1 MNNKIT
7 LIHLLA
13 IFRRRI
19 PIPMVVFFSFM
30 LLIVTSASA
39 QTLKTD
45 SNIPL
50 LSVCGDYQQL
60 TVRIAKGSRACSQG
74 KLKIEIPVGFELETG
89 SVKANGNTVTV
100 TGETGQGTTVNL
112 PNITAGPS
120 SEEMVVTYNVK
131 ALCSVIGSAIPA
143 DQQVVSYVF
152 SGCTTNPQ
160 SGTSEI
166 INIDF
171 AVLRVSINPAI
182 SSGNVGDEI
191 TRTVTIRNQG
201 NGAISTVV
209 LERILGGGLNHL
221 SYDFSAALGWTVEA
235 SNPNKI
241 TFSGATLASG
251 GTISFK
257 EKVKINSC
265 SLTPTIYEV
274 YYGCGTKCTNSSVS
288 GDAQHIININNSFR
302 PSIEVSAI
310 PPVITCLNQTYTNT
324 WNVKNTG
331 NAEASSVGLEIGTN
345 DANGYIDINTVIVGG
360 VAVNPADIE
369 ILEGTAAKPTLI
381 KVKISADNTLD
392 PNQVVVVKFDQF
404 YAAPNAAACETAP
417 TTFTTNDNYYKLA
430 YDFTGGCGGPYTD
443 TKTVSP
449 AVTYN
454 YEGLNIGEID
464 IVSGQP
470 YGADYL
476 FTNFV
481 IPHAGLSIGDKFE
494 ITIELSELLTVANIN
509 DIKLFTGATAVNAV
523 PSADGANKYRLTF
536 TYGTAP
542 WTVGSDLDLSNS
554 RLKFPIDF
562 LCGPDTDPGEVQD
575 VWYKIGGELIKTPA
589 CDAIVFKCN
598 QVDLLGYCDAGPC
611 ADGLH
616 NRSADLERTTL
627 GYAVNA
633 TGVPTNTR
641 VNKNDTNVRTFI
653 TGDILEI
660 HQDSDVIITT
670 PGAWTKVKFQI
681 EKDAETN
688 VALMANSGKLVV
700 TRAATETVFDGLTVV
715 ENPTNYVLEFDLL
728 TQPNLLL
735 FFLQG
740 DKVRFSMQFKAL
752 DSQVGLKKF
761 PTKSYLIDSNGVEKI
776 CGRAYTATGFYVNKN
791 VDFKGHKT
799 SFETCINSDNTAVIT
814 ASILGFPRQDG
825 VFPGEFRDLFEPVS
839 ATLTIPE
846 NLKLTEV
853 KVVIKN
859 QPWLGVNNTAL
870 VAGLDVTNGNYV
882 LDLNSI
888 LLGLTTGRNL
898 DEGFAIEITPTVSLF
913 ECEPS
918 TTAKTQSIAV
928 VLEGNTV
935 DGAGDKTPFTAT
947 QQLEYNTG
955 YGSLT
960 LELSNNNLNGEM
972 SPNGQ
977 LVSWV
982 VKIANT
988 SDSRAFSNVWLGK
1001 KAGNLTIESVQ
1012 KVDNYDGTNPLV
1024 AIVPNGDVYRLGDF
1038 AASTTNFYLVKANL
1052 INCSVESLTIP
1063 LGYSCDDYPV
1073 NVNSGTCVV
1082 TDKVLTYG
1090 QLKNNLQTTIVYQ
1103 SNANTQH
1110 GFCDVLSYT
1119 VQIHNAGDT
1128 NVKNLSVRI
1137 PLASA
1142 PGLKYNGA
1150 FQYSAVFSGNITPGV
1165 AFTNGNPASAVVSG
1179 TDLVI
1184 TLDNSISLNTL
1195 ERVQLKVDFK
1205 IDNCDFRSGQRI
1217 SFTPAAVNVCGSP
1230 LPAGSIT
1237 SASGNRIIVAGG
1249 ATAFPEL
1256 VLNLNE
1262 VQLDPV
1268 VDLGG
1273 NLRAKFNFSTTNSG
1287 NFGNT
1292 DAITTDYRFSFK
1304 FPPNWVIVGNPIDYI
1319 VPAAEAFVYVG
1330 IDSDRGYVFRVNKNL
1345 PVGTVV
1351 KMVDVPLKYVG
1362 HDDTILSC
1370 EHNFGDVEVAVY
1382 QNIPVPTCLNP
1393 DLSCPDG
1400 IDQVLLEDQIPM
1412 ILPIDT
1418 MLMINPPQ
1426 QTREICS
1433 PLVGGGQPTL
1443 ADITFTNGYYL
1454 SWYENELDAQAEV
1467 TPLPLTTQL
1476 IHNRTYY
1483 VVNRFIAGGLCK
1495 SNLAAIKVLLK
1506 TNNLQ
1511 ATNIEFACAPDQRS
1525 YKVFVTLNG
1534 TAPYTA
1540 VGTGVGAE
1548 SSFDGNIWTSE
1559 SIPIGTPYDVT
1570 FENASMCTPL
1580 TITGIPPVC
1589 CSLQI
1594 TCPVDVEVVCG
1605 TSYDPSVTG
1614 IPTAN
1619 TACGNITHTY
1629 TDSPITACVAG
1640 LRTFTRTFT
1649 VTDGSGNVEVCTQR
1663 ISIKDVVAPVLDVPA
1678 KNLTVECG
1686 TNTTEALNNWLASHG
1701 GAIATDACGAVT
1713 WSHNFTALT
1722 AGLCAGTQSA
1732 TVAFTATDA
1741 CGNRVTSTAKFTIE
1755 DKTPPVISIVA
1766 ENKTVECDGAGN
1778 TAALNDWLASH
1789 GGAVATDGCS
1799 VTPVTWSHNF
1809 TVLTAGTCAGSQN
1822 AIVTFTATDACN
1834 NKSTTTA
1841 TFAIVDTTAPTIT
1854 VAPQNLTVECDGL
1867 GNLDAFN
1874 AWLATS
1880 GGAVATDG
1888 CGTVTWS
1895 YLIEDTNT
1903 TCGKAGTVIV
1913 DFFAKDSCGN
1923 TSFKQAAFIIVD
1935 TTKPVISTPA
1945 KALTVECGSDLDALN
1960 AWLNNHGGAISSDN
1974 CGTITWTHNYNGLT
1988 AACGNTGSAEVTFT
2002 ATDSCGNFEVTVA
2015 TITIEDKTPP
2025 TITKPTQNLTV
2036 ACGANTEETLNNWL
2050 ANNAGATATD
2060 ACGTVTWKHD
2070 FTDLT
2075 TAACGTTGSALVTF
2089 TATDACGNTVTTT
2102 ATYTVEDKTVPVIT
2116 RAAQNKT
2123 VECDASGNTAELTAW
2138 LAANGGA
2145 TATDSCSALT
2155 WSNDYVSLTAGCGA
2169 TGSALVTFTAT
2180 DACGNKVSST
2190 ATFSIAD
2197 TIAPE
2202 MTTLPQDAVVE
2213 CDGAGNT
2220 AAFNTWLA
2228 NHGGA
2233 VATDAC
2239 STDLTWSYSIVD
2251 TSNLCG
2257 KTKVTTVNFVATD
2270 SCGNAVTKQAT
2281 FTIADTTNPII
2292 ATAAID
2298 VIIECSADANALNV
2312 WLNNH
2317 GGAVATD
2324 DCGTITWSHN
2334 YNGLTAACGNTG
2346 SAVVTFR
2353 ATDSCGNFTET
2364 VANVS
2369 VVDRTPPTMTKQ
2381 AQNLT
2386 VACGTNAEQTL
2397 NNWLINNGGAE
2408 ATDSCGTVS
2417 WSHNYIELTTRTCG
2431 VTGFALVTFTATDA
2445 CGNTA
2450 TTTATYKVE
2459 DTTAPVITHQAENNI
2474 VECDGT
2480 NYRTAMNLWLLNHGG
2495 ATVAQTCSDV
2505 TWTNNFTVLSAGET
2519 GTAEVTFTATDACG
2533 NWVSTTATYT
2543 VVDRT
2548 APVITVLPQNQT
2560 VECDGAGNLDEFQAW
2575 LDSHAGAVAT
2585 DNCGDVTWSYL
2596 IEDTNTTC
2604 GKAGTVIV
2612 DFIVKDAFGNTTF
2625 KQAAFIIK
2633 DTTKPVV
2640 STVAKDLIIE
2650 CGAEVDALNA
2660 WLNNHGGAVASD
2672 NCGTIT
2678 WTHNYNGLTAAC
2690 GNTGSAVVTFTATDS
2705 CGNFSETVAT
2715 ISLVDTV
2722 APTLVKAGQDL
2733 TVACGANTAEALN
2746 NWLISHA
2753 GAVARDACGTVTW
2766 THDYTDLTTTA
2777 CGTTGSALVTFT
2789 AKDAC
2794 GNTVTTSATYTVE
2807 DKAVPVITRAAQNK
2821 TVECDGSGNATE
2833 LNAWL
2838 ASQGGATATDS
2849 CSAVTWTNDYVS
2861 LTAACG
2867 TTGNALV
2874 TFTAT
2879 DACRNTVTTT
2889 ATFTIVDTKA
2899 PIMTTVPQNTVVEC
2913 DGAGNTAAF
2922 DTWLNSHAGAVA
2934 TDACSTTVT
2943 WSHSIVDTSNLCGKT
2958 KVTTVNFV
2966 ATDAC
2971 GNAVTKQA
2979 TFTIADTTGP
2989 IITRQATDLIMECG
3003 TSGNDRITTWLNSHG
3018 GASATEACG
3027 SVTWSHNYTGLTA
3040 ACGAT
3045 GNAVVTFTATDSCG
3059 NTTVTVANISI
3070 VDTIAPTLVKEAQDL
3085 TVACGTNTTEA
3096 LNNWLSSRA
3105 GARATD
3111 TCSSVTWTNNY
3122 SALTAACGATG
3133 SALVTFTATD
3143 ACGNT
3148 VTTTATFTIEDKTV
3162 PVITRAAQNK
3172 TVECD
3177 GSGNTTELNAWL
3189 AIQGGATATDSC
3201 SAVTWSNDY
3210 TALTTACGTTG
3221 SALVTFTATDACG
3234 NKVTTTATFT
3244 IVDTTAPIM
3253 TTAPQNAVVECDGAG
3268 NLTEF
3273 NAWLANQGG
3282 AVAADTCSGVTW
3294 SYVVVDTSNLCG
3306 KTQVITVNFTATDAC
3321 GNSVMKQGTFTT
3333 VNTTGPQFVVEAQDL
3348 TVNCDGNGN
3357 ANDLMAWLN
3366 THGGANAVNACSLDL
3381 TWTNDFKGLTKACG
3395 STGSTVVTFKVTDS
3409 CGNVST
3415 TTATFTIV
3423 DTTAP
3428 VFTTNLPKDITLECS
3443 ALLPEAAVLNATDL
3457 CGTAEVSFK
3466 EERINGNCENN
3477 YQLVRT
3483 WTATDACGNAVVHVQ
3498 TITIQDTTAPVFVE
3512 PLPTADVFMKCEDLK
3527 PAQVMTATDACGK
3540 ATVVFTEEK
3549 VQGDCDNK
3557 YSLERTWTATDTCG
3571 NETVYTQTVHLA
3583 CEIEIYNAISANGDG
3598 NNDEF
3603 VLKGI
3608 NCYPGNTVEI
3618 FDRWGRL
3625 VYSTRNYN
3633 SIGNVF
3639 KGYANAKDVVSK
3651 GEKLPTGTYFYVVQ
3665 YDYNFGNGASQPMKQ
3680 SGYIH
3685 LESN

>member
-1 MNNKIT
+1 MNYKIT
-7 LIHLLA
+7 LIQLFA
-13 IFRRRI
+13 IFRNRTS
-19 PIPMVVFFSFM
+19 IPMAILFSFM

-74 KLKIEIPVGFELETG
+74 KLKIEIPVGFELQLG

-100 TGETGQGTTVNL
+100 TGETNQGTTVTL

-120 SEEMVVTYNVK
+120 SEEMVITYNVK
-131 ALCSVIGSAIPA
+131 ALCSVIGSIVPA

-171 AVLRVSINPAI
+171 AVLRVTVNPAV

-191 TRTVTIRNQG
+191 SRTVTIRNQG

-209 LERILGGGLNHL
+209 LERILGGGLNHV
-221 SYDFSAALGWTVEA
+221 SYDFSSALGWTA
-235 SNPNKI
+235 DATNPNKI
-241 TFSGATLASG
+241 TFSGSSLDTG

-288 GDAQHIININNSFR
+288 GTAQHIININNSFK
-302 PSIEVSAI
+302 PVIEVSAI
-310 PPVITCLNQTYTNT
+310 PPVITCLNQSYTNT
-324 WNVKNTG
+324 WNVKNSG

-345 DANGYIDINTVIVGG
+345 DANGYININTVTVGG

-369 ILEGTAAKPTLI
+369 ILQGTAAKPTLI

-392 PNQVVVVKFDQF
+392 PNQVVVVKFDQY
-404 YAAPNAAACETAP
+404 YAAPDAASCETAP
-417 TTFTTNDNYYKLA
+417 TTFTTNDNYYKVA

-443 TKTVSP
+443 SKTVSP

-464 IVSGQP
+464 IVSGQS

-481 IPHAGLSIGDKFE
+481 IPHAGLNVGDKFE

-509 DIKLFTGATAVNAV
+509 DIKLFTGATAINAV
-523 PSADGANKYRLTF
+523 SSADGANKYRLTF

-542 WTVGSDLDLSNS
+542 WTVGNDLNLSNS

-562 LCGPDTDPGEVQD
+562 LCGPDTNTGEVQD

-598 QVDLLGYCDAGPC
+598 QVNLLGYCDAGPC

-627 GYAVNA
+627 GFAVTA
-633 TGVPTNTR
+633 AGVPMNTR

-670 PGAWTKVKFQI
+670 PGAWTKVKFQV
-681 EKDAETN
+681 EKDADTN
-688 VALMANSGKLVV
+688 VALITNSGKLVV
-700 TRAATETVFDGLTVV
+700 TRAATETEFDVLTVV

-728 TQPNLLL
+728 TQPNALTV
-735 FFLQG
+735 FLQG
-740 DKVRFSMQFKAL
+740 DKVRFSMKFKAL
-752 DSQVGLKKF
+752 DSQVGLKRF

-776 CGRAYTATGFYVNKN
+776 CGRAYTATGFYVNNTVEVKGSKT
-791 VDFKGHKT
+791 DFA
-799 SFETCINSDNTAVIT
+799 TCSNSDNKFVIT
-814 ASILGFPRQDG
+814 SSILGFSRQDG
-825 VFPGEFRDLFEPVS
+825 VFEGEFRDLLEPTKAVLTVP
-839 ATLTIPE
+839 AFLTLTGA
-846 NLKLTEV
+846 KVEV
-853 KVVIKN
+853 KN
-859 QPWLGVNNTAL
+859 QPWLGINNTAIIT
-870 VAGLDVTNGNYV
+870 GLNVNNGTYI
-882 LDLNSI
+882 LDLNTIISA
-888 LLGLTTGRNL
+888 LTANKNL
-898 DEGFAIEITPTVSLF
+898 DEGFVIEITPTVSLF

-918 TTAKTQSIAV
+918 ATALVQTIGV
-928 VLEGNTV
+928 TLEGDVV
-935 DGAGDKTPFTAT
+935 DGAGDKTPFSKT
-947 QQLEYNTG
+947 QQLDYNTG
-955 YGSLT
+955 FGSLT

-972 SPNGQ
+972 SPDGQ
-977 LVSWV
+977 LVSWI
-982 VKIANT
+982 VKVANT
-988 SDSRAFSNVWLGK
+988 SNSRSFPNVWLGK
-1001 KAGNLTIESVQ
+1001 KAGNLVIESVQ
-1012 KVDNYDGTNPLV
+1012 KVDNYDGSNPLV
-1024 AIVPNGDVYRLGDF
+1024 AIVPTGDVYQLGDF

-1063 LGYSCDDYPV
+1063 IGYSCTAYPV
-1073 NVNSGTCVV
+1073 NVNSGVCVV

-1090 QLKNNLQTTIVYQ
+1090 QLKNNLQTTIAFQ

-1142 PGLKYNGA
+1142 PGLKYNGS
-1150 FQYSAVFSGNITPGV
+1150 FEYSTVFSGNITPSV
-1165 AFTNGNPASAVVSG
+1165 VFSNGNPASAVISG
-1179 TDLVI
+1179 TDLII

-1195 ERVQLKVDFK
+1195 ERVQLKVNFK
-1205 IDNCDFRSGQRI
+1205 IETCEFKSGQRI
-1217 SFTPAAVNVCGSP
+1217 SFVPSAVNICGSP
-1230 LPAGSIT
+1230 LPGGSIT

-1249 ATAFPEL
+1249 STAFPEL
-1256 VLNLNE
+1256 VLDLNE
-1262 VQLDPV
+1262 VVLDPV
-1268 VDLGG
+1268 IDLGG
-1273 NLRAKFNFSTTNSG
+1273 NLRAKYNFSTTNSG

-1292 DAITTDYRFSFK
+1292 DAITTDYRFAFK
-1304 FPPNWVIVGNPIDYI
+1304 FPANWVIVGNPSDYL
-1319 VPAAEAFVYVG
+1319 VPAGAAVFEG
-1330 IDSDRGYVFRVNKNL
+1330 IDPVRGYIFKVVRNL

-1351 KMVDVPLKYVG
+1351 KLVDVPLKYTA
-1362 HDDTILSC
+1362 HDDTTLSC
-1370 EHNFGDVEVAVY
+1370 EHYFGDVQISVY
-1382 QNIPVPTCLNP
+1382 QNIAVPTCINPNLN
-1393 DLSCPDG
+1393 CPNG
-1400 IDQVLLEDQIPM
+1400 IDQVLLEDQIRM
-1412 ILPIDT
+1412 VLPIDN

-1443 ADITFTNGYYL
+1443 ADITFSNGYYL

-1467 TPLPLTTQL
+1467 TPLPLTTPL

-1548 SSFDGNIWTSE
+1548 SRFDGNIWTSE

-1589 CSLQI
+1589 CTLQI
-1594 TCPVDVEVVCG
+1594 ACPVDVEVVCG

-1614 IPTAN
+1614 IPTAI
-1619 TACGNITHTY
+1619 TACGNITQTY
-1629 TDSPITACVAG
+1629 TDSAITACVGG

-1649 VTDGSGNVEVCTQR
+1649 VTDGSGNVETCTQR

-1686 TNTTEALNNWLASHG
+1686 TNTTEALNNWLSSHG

-1713 WSHNFTALT
+1713 WTHNFTALT

-1732 TVAFTATDA
+1732 TVIFTATDA

-1766 ENKTVECDGAGN
+1766 ANKTVECDGTGN

-1799 VTPVTWSHNF
+1799 VTPVTWTHNF

-1822 AIVTFTATDACN
+1822 AVVTFTATDACG

-1841 TFAIVDTTAPTIT
+1841 TFAIVDTTAPVIT
-1854 VAPQNLTVECDGL
+1854 VAPQNKTVECDGL
-1867 GNLDAFN
+1867 GNLDEFN
-1874 AWLATS
+1874 EWLRIS
-1880 GGAVATDG
+1880 GGAVAKDG
-1888 CGTVTWS
+1888 CGAVTWS

-1923 TSFKQAAFIIVD
+1923 TAFKQAAFIIVD
-1935 TTKPVISTPA
+1935 TTKPIISTPA
-1945 KALTVECGSDLDALN
+1945 KALNIECGAEVDALN

-1988 AACGNTGSAEVTFT
+1988 AACGNTGSAVVTFK
-2002 ATDSCGNFEVTVA
+2002 ATDSCGNFSETVA
-2015 TITIEDKTPP
+2015 TVTIADKTPP
-2025 TITKPTQNLTV
+2025 
-2036 ACGANTEETLNNWL
+2036 
-2050 ANNAGATATD
+2050 
-2060 ACGTVTWKHD
+2060 
-2070 FTDLT
+2070 
-2075 TAACGTTGSALVTF
+2075 
-2089 TATDACGNTVTTT
+2089 
-2102 ATYTVEDKTVPVIT
+2102 VI
-2116 RAAQNKT
+2116 
-2123 VECDASGNTAELTAW
+2123 
-2138 LAANGGA
+2138 
-2145 TATDSCSALT
+2145 
-2155 WSNDYVSLTAGCGA
+2155 
-2169 TGSALVTFTAT
+2169 
-2180 DACGNKVSST
+2180 
-2190 ATFSIAD
+2190 
-2197 TIAPE
+2197 
-2202 MTTLPQDAVVE
+2202 
-2213 CDGAGNT
+2213 
-2220 AAFNTWLA
+2220 
-2228 NHGGA
+2228 
-2233 VATDAC
+2233 
-2239 STDLTWSYSIVD
+2239 
-2251 TSNLCG
+2251 
-2257 KTKVTTVNFVATD
+2257 
-2270 SCGNAVTKQAT
+2270 
-2281 FTIADTTNPII
+2281 
-2292 ATAAID
+2292 
-2298 VIIECSADANALNV
+2298 
-2312 WLNNH
+2312 
-2317 GGAVATD
+2317 
-2324 DCGTITWSHN
+2324 
-2334 YNGLTAACGNTG
+2334 
-2346 SAVVTFR
+2346 
-2353 ATDSCGNFTET
+2353 
-2364 VANVS
+2364 
-2369 VVDRTPPTMTKQ
+2369 TKQ

-2386 VACGTNAEQTL
+2386 VACGPNAEQTL
-2397 NNWLINNGGAE
+2397 NNWLLNRGGAE
-2408 ATDSCGTVS
+2408 ATDNCGTVT
-2417 WSHNYIELTTRTCG
+2417 WTHNYVELTTRTCG

-2459 DTTAPVITHQAENNI
+2459 DTTAPVITHPAENKI

-2480 NYRTAMNLWLLNHGG
+2480 NYRTAMNLWLLSHGR
-2495 ATVAQTCSDV
+2495 ATVAQACSDV
-2505 TWTNNFTVLSAGET
+2505 TWTHNFTALSAGET
-2519 GTAEVTFTATDACG
+2519 GSAEVTFTATDACG

-2548 APVITVLPQNQT
+2548 APVITVLPQNKT
-2560 VECDGAGNLDEFQAW
+2560 VECDGNGNLDEFNDW
-2575 LDSHAGAVAT
+2575 LAIHAGAVAT

-2604 GKAGTVIV
+2604 GKAGTIIV
-2612 DFIVKDAFGNTTF
+2612 DFIVKDAFGNSTF

-2640 STVAKDLIIE
+2640 STVAKDLIIQ

-2733 TVACGANTAEALN
+2733 TVTCGANTAEALN

-2753 GAVARDACGTVTW
+2753 GAIAKDACGAVTW
-2766 THDYTDLTTTA
+2766 THNYTGLTTTA

-2789 AKDAC
+2789 ATDAC

-2821 TVECDGSGNATE
+2821 TVECDGSGNETE

-2838 ASQGGATATDS
+2838 AIQGGATATDS
-2849 CSAVTWTNDYVS
+2849 CSAVTWTNDYTA

-2867 TTGNALV
+2867 ATGSALV

-2879 DACRNTVTTT
+2879 DACGNTVTTT
-2889 ATFTIVDTKA
+2889 ATFTIADTKA
-2899 PIMTTVPQNTVVEC
+2899 PIMTTVPQNAVVEC

-2922 DTWLNSHAGAVA
+2922 DTWLNSHAGAIA
-2934 TDACSTTVT
+2934 SDACSTTVT

-2958 KVTTVNFV
+2958 KVITVNFV

-2979 TFTIADTTGP
+2979 TFTIADTAGP
-2989 IITRQATDLIMECG
+2989 VLTTAATDLIMECG
-3003 TSGNDRITTWLNSHG
+3003 TSGNDRINTWLNSHG

-3070 VDTIAPTLVKEAQDL
+3070 VDTVAPTLVKAAQGL
-3085 TVACGTNTTEA
+3085 TVSCGTNTTEA
-3096 LNNWLSSRA
+3096 LNNWLSSHG

-3122 SALTAACGATG
+3122 TALTAACGATGSALVTFTATDACGNTVTTAATFTIEDKTAPVITRAAQNKTVECDGSGNATELNAWLAIQGGATATDSCSAVTWTNDFSALTAACGATG

-3148 VTTTATFTIEDKTV
+3148 VTTTATFTI
-3162 PVITRAAQNK
+3162 
-3172 TVECD
+3172 
-3177 GSGNTTELNAWL
+3177 
-3189 AIQGGATATDSC
+3189 
-3201 SAVTWSNDY
+3201 
-3210 TALTTACGTTG
+3210 
-3221 SALVTFTATDACG
+3221 
-3234 NKVTTTATFT
+3234 
-3244 IVDTTAPIM
+3244 VDTKAPII

-3273 NAWLANQGG
+3273 NAWLANQGA
-3282 AVAADTCSGVTW
+3282 AVATDACSGVTW
-3294 SYVVVDTSNLCG
+3294 TYAIVDTIKLCG
-3306 KTQVITVNFTATDAC
+3306 KTQAITVNFTATDAC
-3321 GNSVMKQGTFTT
+3321 GNSAMKQATFTT

-3366 THGGANAVNACSLDL
+3366 THGGANAVNACSLDM

-3409 CGNVST
+3409 CGNVSA

-3423 DTTAP
+3423 DDIAP

-3466 EERINGNCENN
+3466 EERLNGNCENN

-3483 WTATDACGNAVVHVQ
+3483 WTATDACGNAQVHVQ

-3512 PLPTADVFMKCEDLK
+3512 PLPAADVFMKCEDLK
-3527 PAQVMTATDACGK
+3527 AAPVMTATDACGK
-3540 ATVVFTEEK
+3540 ATVAFKEEK

-3651 GEKLPTGTYFYVVQ
+3651 GDKLPTGTYFYVVQ
-3665 YDYNFGNGASQPMKQ
+3665 YDYNFGNGESQAMKQ